1 MSYCQKDANFPNVI
15 SQAGISIIW
24 LLFLI
29 LWRVI
34 VILTILG
41 GGGLVNADVMQGR
54 EQITILIW

>member
-24 LLFLI
+24 LLFSFNEERL
-29 LWRVI
+29 LSEESWV
-34 VILTILG
+34 
-41 GGGLVNADVMQGR
+41 GGLINADVMQGK